1 MRTAEIWKIY
11 IYLFSESI
19 FIIKS
24 GWLINLSRYIGAS
37 ENFAVSSEVQPFF
50 PEKIIINNNNND
62 NNNNFLR
69 IVFQINYINI

>member
-11 IYLFSESI
+11 IFLFSESI

-24 GWLINLSRYIGAS
+24 GWLINLSHYIGAS
-37 ENFAVSSEVQPFF
+37 ENF

-69 IVFQINYINI
+69 MVFQINYINI